1 MTSVFGTLINGSGGP
16 SVTTPDLLKDV
27 NKPITNTDYFDIVI
41 TDLKPDTEY
50 KIQLAWVYPD
60 DSRSDYS
67 STYTFTTDPES
78 APDIPSQPTV
88 TAGPGLINVTWNG
101 NKSGGG
107 TLQGYAKVNI
117 YVDGVLK
124 DFFLAAGTKSIPLAK
139 GTYAITLRS
148 ASSTNIISNATSP
161 AVSVTVSTD
170 ATDAESALAQLDN
183 KITIS
188 ASSIVNPTTKQ
199 LTAID
204 TGGITVYSGASQS
217 TGARV
222 VMNSLGIAGYNS
234 SNQATFSIEASTGNA
249 LFRGNISGSSGTF
262 GGVTINSSGIST
274 SNNIFTLNTSG
285 SSTIGGWT
293 VGANVLQSEYI
304 GLYSSSY
311 NPGGYGAIE
320 FFGGKDYAMFT
331 FGNMFQLLESTVIGG
346 VAVNRNILRTGPIV
360 SEIVIG
366 EATHWPVKLADGAS
380 YAYNGFGLRNIKSST
395 VDPSDSTDGN
405 NGDVWL
411 KYI

>member
-1 MTSVFGTLINGSGGP
+1 MTSMFGALINGGGGP
-16 SVTTPDLLKDV
+16 SITTPDLLKDV

-50 KIQLAWVYPD
+50 KVQFAWVYD
-60 DSRSDYS
+60 NDSRSDYS
-67 STYTFTTDPES
+67 ATYTFNTDPET
-78 APDIPSQPTV
+78 APDVPSQPTV

-101 NKSGGG
+101 NKAAGG

-148 ASSTNIISNATSP
+148 ASSTNVISNATSP
-161 AVSVTVSTD
+161 AVSITVTTD
-170 ATDAESALAQLDN
+170 ATDAASALAQLDN

-222 VMNSLGIAGYNS
+222 VMNSFGIAGYNS

-285 SSTIGGWT
+285 SSIIGGWT
-293 VGANVLQSEYI
+293 I
-304 GLYSSSY
+304 GTTKLSSSY
-311 NPGGYGAIE
+311 LELISDNPALGYGLIK
-320 FFGGKDYAMFT
+320 FYSGTKTFDMVGTGGLWFVQDEASK
-331 FGNMFQLLESTVIGG
+331 TVI
-346 VAVNRNILRTGPIV
+346 
-360 SEIVIG
+360 
-366 EATHWPVKLADGAS
+366 S
-380 YAYNGFGLRNIKSST
+380 YGSTDLVLGNSDRGIRAGQSHSHSSFGLRNTKSST
-395 VDPSDSTDGN
+395 VDPVDATDGV

-411 KYI
+411 KYTP

>member
-1 MTSVFGTLINGSGGP
+1 MTSMFGALINGGGGP
-16 SVTTPDLLKDV
+16 SITTPDLLKDV

-50 KIQLAWVYPD
+50 KVQFAWVYEN

-67 STYTFTTDPES
+67 ATYTFNTDPET
-78 APDIPSQPTV
+78 APDVPSQPTV

-101 NKSGGG
+101 NKAAGG

-148 ASSTNIISNATSP
+148 ASSTNVISNATSP
-161 AVSVTVSTD
+161 AVSITVTTD
-170 ATDAESALAQLDN
+170 ATDAASALAQLDN

-285 SSTIGGWT
+285 SSIIGGWT
-293 VGANVLQSEYI
+293 I
-304 GLYSSSY
+304 GTTKLSSSY
-311 NPGGYGAIE
+311 LELISDNPALGYGLIKFYSGAKTFDMIGT
-320 FFGGKDYAMFT
+320 GGLWFVQDEASK
-331 FGNMFQLLESTVIGG
+331 TVI
-346 VAVNRNILRTGPIV
+346 
-360 SEIVIG
+360 
-366 EATHWPVKLADGAS
+366 S
-380 YAYNGFGLRNIKSST
+380 YGLTDLVLGNSDRGIRAGQSNSHSSFGLRNTKSST
-395 VDPSDSTDGN
+395 VDPVDATDGV

-411 KYI
+411 KYTP

>member
-1 MTSVFGTLINGSGGP
+1 MTSMFGALINGGGGP
-16 SVTTPDLLKDV
+16 SITTPDLLKDV

-50 KIQLAWVYPD
+50 KVQFAWVYD
-60 DSRSDYS
+60 NDSRSDYS
-67 STYTFTTDPES
+67 ATYTFNTNPET
-78 APDIPSQPTV
+78 APDVPSQPTV

-101 NKSGGG
+101 NKAAGG

-148 ASSTNIISNATSP
+148 ASSTNVISNATSP
-161 AVSVTVSTD
+161 AVSITVTTD
-170 ATDAESALAQLDN
+170 ATDAASALAQLDN

-222 VMNSLGIAGYNS
+222 VMNSFGIAGYNS

-285 SSTIGGWT
+285 SSIIGGWT
-293 VGANVLQSEYI
+293 I
-304 GLYSSSY
+304 GTTKLSSSY
-311 NPGGYGAIE
+311 LELISDNPALGYGLIKFYSGAKT
-320 FFGGKDYAMFT
+320 FDMVGTGGLWFVQDEASKNVISYGLTDLVL
-331 FGNMFQLLESTVIGG
+331 GNSDRGIKAGQSH
-346 VAVNRNILRTGPIV
+346 
-360 SEIVIG
+360 S
-366 EATHWPVKLADGAS
+366 HS
-380 YAYNGFGLRNIKSST
+380 SFGLRNTKSST
-395 VDPSDSTDGN
+395 VDPVDATDGV

-411 KYI
+411 KYTP